1 MVEVRQRLQT
11 LFKLDDERT
20 AKLFSGRP
28 MAIRRDLDEA
38 NAEKYRETLLKV
50 GALIELRPAATEDT
64 KSTAVA
70 EPATKNPPAEAEVVA
85 DAPEPVPSEAE
96 VETNENPD
104 EAPDGA
110 FSLAPAGSDVL
121 KPEERAVVV
130 PVEVDISSLDVDPVG
145 VDLLNDDEKRVIE
158 DLDIDLSHLSIE
170 PSDQ

>member
-38 NAEKYRETLLKV
+38 NAEKYRKTLLKV
-50 GALIELRPAATEDT
+50 GALVELRPSATEDT

-70 EPATKNPPAEAEVVA
+70 EPVAKNPPAETRVVA
-85 DAPEPVPSEAE
+85 DAPEPASPEAGA
-96 VETNENPD
+96 ETNQNPG
-104 EAPDGA
+104 EAADGV
-110 FSLAPAGSDVL
+110 FSLAPVGSDVL

-170 PSDQ
+170 PPDQ